1 MSESA
6 SSLQVDPTSE
16 PYILVAEDDLAMGDL
31 LQEKLTR
38 LGFRVVVARD
48 GDQALEL
55 LNRSLVGEA
64 RLPELLITDL
74 RMPGQDGLSLLLLLR
89 AARVSTP
96 VVLLTAFGDVSAH
109 ARANSLGA
117 SAVFEKPSDLALLLR
132 WTQALLRGS

>member
-55 LNRSLVGEA
+55 LNRSLVGET

-109 ARANSLGA
+109 ARASSLGA